1 MPDESK
7 EHGTAQSA
15 STTSPMVV
23 IKEKQSEPSKRG
35 TDWVALASSAPA
47 VLGFLGLIVYA
58 VVRVGHDAFYAR
70 FGVTAEEVG
79 LSQAT
84 ILGRAALYFVF
95 FLTAAIAL
103 LGVAAVIARPTATIG
118 TVRSKNQNGT
128 SEARSGA
135 FWARLGVGFLVL
147 VAGLAGVVV
156 AGFAGSWPLAIT
168 ISLVIP
174 LALVASLEGRRSKGH
189 RPVVGGLLFGL
200 LAAWSA
206 AVAFLVADRGSASSP
221 GAGSFSAPSRWLL
234 FAFCVLAVVL
244 ASASLLRQ
252 FEMRSTEAESVDTD
266 SDGSESEA
274 KLIAAEGRDTDGDG
288 SESERQQIYRTLL
301 SLLALLPLALA
312 FFAPG
317 VARFVIDS
325 NDRTAVAVAM
335 WAALFGFVIL
345 GFQALPGSKPD
356 RQTRVGDIL
365 LMVALASVF
374 AGTALYLASLRGLDL
389 ANQVLAGDRITQ
401 SGFGMFS
408 VRADIVCLESLSGTN
423 SEKGLPEAPVIYL
436 GQSANNE
443 LVLFDLERRE
453 QLRAREEVEKRD
465 IFAPQ
470 RVPLRIPAADVMVQ
484 VANLDKRFA
493 KYVVPVTLKKE
504 NLHFDGKWRCFG
516 N

>member
-1 MPDESK
+1 
-7 EHGTAQSA
+7 
-15 STTSPMVV
+15 
-23 IKEKQSEPSKRG
+23 
-35 TDWVALASSAPA
+35 
-47 VLGFLGLIVYA
+47 
-58 VVRVGHDAFYAR
+58 
-70 FGVTAEEVG
+70 
-79 LSQAT
+79 
-84 ILGRAALYFVF
+84 
-95 FLTAAIAL
+95 
-103 LGVAAVIARPTATIG
+103 
-118 TVRSKNQNGT
+118 
-128 SEARSGA
+128 
-135 FWARLGVGFLVL
+135 
-147 VAGLAGVVV
+147 
-156 AGFAGSWPLAIT
+156 
-168 ISLVIP
+168 
-174 LALVASLEGRRSKGH
+174 
-189 RPVVGGLLFGL
+189 
-200 LAAWSA
+200 
-206 AVAFLVADRGSASSP
+206 
-221 GAGSFSAPSRWLL
+221 
-234 FAFCVLAVVL
+234 
-244 ASASLLRQ
+244 
-252 FEMRSTEAESVDTD
+252 
-266 SDGSESEA
+266 
-274 KLIAAEGRDTDGDG
+274 
-288 SESERQQIYRTLL
+288 
-301 SLLALLPLALA
+301 
-312 FFAPG
+312 
-317 VARFVIDS
+317 
-325 NDRTAVAVAM
+325 M

-470 RVPLRIPAADVMVQ
+470 RVPLRIPAADVMVR

>member
-1 MPDESK
+1 VPDET
-7 EHGTAQSA
+7 EERGTGQGASA
-15 STTSPMVV
+15 TSPVTV
-23 IKEKQSEPSKRG
+23 ILKGNVPEQTKRR

-103 LGVAAVIARPTATIG
+103 LGVAAVIARPTAAMG
-118 TVRSKNQNGT
+118 AVRRKKNEEGG
-128 SEARSGA
+128 SEPESGA
-135 FWARLGVGFLVL
+135 FWARVGVGFLVL
-147 VAGLAGVVV
+147 VAGLAGVIV
-156 AGFAGSWPLAIT
+156 AGLESSWPLALA

-174 LALVASLEGRRSKGH
+174 LALVASRAGRLSKGH
-189 RPVVGGLLFGL
+189 RAAVGLLFGL

-206 AVAFLVADRGSASSP
+206 AVAFLVANRGPESSP

-234 FAFCVLAVVL
+234 FAFCALAVAL
-244 ASASLLRQ
+244 ASVSLLRQ
-252 FEMRSTEAESVDTD
+252 FETNST
-266 SDGSESEA
+266 G
-274 KLIAAEGRDTDGDG
+274 AEGGRTEGDG
-288 SESERQQIYRTLL
+288 TESERQQIYRTML

-317 VARFVIDS
+317 VARFVTDAS
-325 NDRTAVAVAM
+325 DRTAAAVAM
-335 WAALFGFVIL
+335 WAVLFGFVIL

-356 RQTRVGDIL
+356 ERASVVDIL
-365 LMVALASVF
+365 LIVSLASVF

-389 ANQVLAGDRITQ
+389 ANQVLAGNRLTQ

-408 VRADIVCLESLSGTN
+408 VRADIVCLESLNGSN
-423 SEKGLPEAPVIYL
+423 AAKGLPEAPVIYL

-453 QLRAREEVEKRD
+453 EVRAREEEVDKRN

-470 RVPLRIPAADVMVQ
+470 RVPLRIPAADVMVR
-484 VANLDKRFA
+484 VANLVNRYE
-493 KYVVPVTLKKE
+493 KYVVPVTLKKAH
-504 NLHFDGKWRCFG
+504 LHFDGKWKCLG
-516 N
+516 EG